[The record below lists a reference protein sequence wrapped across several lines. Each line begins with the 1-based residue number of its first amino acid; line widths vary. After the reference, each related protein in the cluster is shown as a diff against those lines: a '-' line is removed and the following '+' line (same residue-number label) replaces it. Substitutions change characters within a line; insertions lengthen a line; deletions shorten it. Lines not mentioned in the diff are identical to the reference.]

1 MLNQFNHNNASF
13 WLGTPASYETV
24 ISAQVKIQE
33 HSLRHHYDDDE
44 EDSMSSPILSISE
57 GIATVMVHGSL
68 TSEDSF
74 FNQMFGITSYNEIRN
89 AIIEAVGSME
99 VSRIVLDID
108 SPGGSA
114 KGIDDLG
121 DFIKFASTRM
131 PIVAHVSGEAFSA
144 ACWIAT
150 SCDSITG
157 SRMSQHGSIGVIA
170 VLQEMTKMAENEGI
184 KFHVFRAGKYKAIGN
199 PYEELAEESREIIQA
214 QVDTIEGFFLDAIS
228 ENRSIS
234 RGSVKSQVGEG
245 LTFFA
250 AEAVDKGLLDEVLS
264 IQDLL
269 TRLISLSNSNPRGLN
284 ASTEETS
291 MATKALTAK
300 ASAALAAG
308 ASDEEINALLSAA
321 SEEEL
326 TAEQI
331 AANLAAAK
339 LEGEGLELTAEQ
351 IAANLAAE
359 GEGAQLT
366 AEELEIKAAADLAAA
381 APAVAAVDNLVTYL
395 KEENQTLRQKIT
407 GLESDSLKLAELNTM
422 IPQLK
427 AALGEYVSGMSVR
440 LGGSHLDTSSL
451 ELPSLIAQYT
461 STRTA
466 MLKRYPVGGKASV
479 DDSASDNSDA
489 DAATVTYMRSVKSN
503 TI

>member
-24 ISAQVKIQE
+24 ISAQAKIQE
-33 HSLRHHYDDDE
+33 HSLRHHYDEDK
-44 EDSMSSPILSISE
+44 DSMSSPILSISE

-74 FNQMFGITSYNEIRN
+74 YNQMFGITSYNEIRN
-89 AIIEAVGSME
+89 AIIEAIGSME
-99 VSRIVLDID
+99 VSRIVLDFD
-108 SPGGSA
+108 SPGGDS
-114 KGIDDLG
+114 KGVQDLG
-121 DFIKFASTRM
+121 GFIEFASARV
-131 PIVAHVSGEAFSA
+131 PIVAHVSGEALSA
-144 ACWIAT
+144 ACWLAT

-157 SRMSQHGSIGVIA
+157 PPMSEHGSIGVIA
-170 VLQEMTKMAENEGI
+170 ILQEITKMAEDQGI
-184 KFHVFRAGKYKAIGN
+184 KFHVFRAGKYKAIGS
-199 PYEELAEESREIIQA
+199 PYEELTEEFREIIQA
-214 QVDTIEGFFLDAIS
+214 KVDTVEGFFLDAIS
-228 ENRSIS
+228 ENRGIS
-234 RGSVKSQVGEG
+234 RGSVKARVGEG

-351 IAANLAAE
+351 IAANLAVL
-359 GEGAQLT
+359 GEGVELT

-381 APAVAAVDNLVTYL
+381 APAAPVVDPLVTYL
-395 KEENQTLRQKIT
+395 KEENQTLRQEIT
-407 GLESDSLKLAELNTM
+407 GLKSDSLKLAELNTL
-422 IPQLK
+422 IPELK

-451 ELPSLIAQYT
+451 ELPSLMAQYT

-466 MLKRYPVGGKASV
+466 MLKRYPVGGQANV
-479 DDSASDNSDA
+479 DDSESDNSDA

-503 TI
+503 TL

>member
-24 ISAQVKIQE
+24 ISAQAKIQE

-44 EDSMSSPILSISE
+44 AVSMSSPILSISE

-74 FNQMFGITSYNEIRN
+74 WNHMFDITSYNEIRN
-89 AIIEAVGSME
+89 AIIEAIGSME

-170 VLQEMTKMAENEGI
+170 VLQEMTKRAENEGI
-184 KFHVFRAGKYKAIGN
+184 KFHVFRAGKYKAIGS
-199 PYEELAEESREIIQA
+199 PYEELTEEFREIIQD

-228 ENRSIS
+228 DNRNIP
-234 RGSVKSQVGEG
+234 RGSVKAQVGEG

-291 MATKALTAK
+291 MATKALTEK

-339 LEGEGLELTAEQ
+339 LEGESAGEELTADQ
-351 IAANLAAE
+351 IAANLAIE
-359 GEGAQLT
+359 GKDVAN
-366 AEELEIKAAADLAAA
+366 LAAGTPT
-381 APAVAAVDNLVTYL
+381 APVVDSLVAHL

-451 ELPSLIAQYT
+451 ELPSLMAQYT

-466 MLKRYPVGGKASV
+466 MLKRYPVGGQAAV
-479 DDSASDNSDA
+479 DDSTSDSSDA
-489 DAATVTYMRSVKSN
+489 NTATVTHMRSVKSN
-503 TI
+503 TL

>member
-24 ISAQVKIQE
+24 ISAQAKIQE
-33 HSLRHHYDDDE
+33 HSARGHYDEDE
-44 EDSMSSPILSISE
+44 DKMSSPILSISE

-74 FNQMFGITSYNEIRN
+74 YNQMFGITSYNEIRN

-121 DFIKFASTRM
+121 DFIKFASARL
-131 PIVAHVSGEAFSA
+131 PIVAHVSGEALSA

-170 VLQEMTKMAENEGI
+170 VLQEITKMAEDQGV
-184 KFHVFRAGKYKAIGN
+184 KFHVFRAGKYKAIGS
-199 PYEELAEESREIIQA
+199 PYEELTDEFREIIQA

-228 ENRSIS
+228 DNRGIP
-234 RGSVKSQVGEG
+234 RGSVKARVGEG

-339 LEGEGLELTAEQ
+339 LEGEGAGEELTAEQ
-351 IAANLAAE
+351 IAANLVVE
-359 GEGAQLT
+359 GKGVELT

-381 APAVAAVDNLVTYL
+381 PTAPVVDHLVTYL

-451 ELPSLIAQYT
+451 ELPSLMAQYT

-466 MLKRYPVGGKASV
+466 MLKRYPVGGQANV
-479 DDSASDNSDA
+479 DDSESDSSDA
-489 DAATVTYMRSVKSN
+489 DTATVTYMRSVKQN